1 MANVHDQQEP
11 DEWLSFVEAPTFVEQ
26 LAELAGTAHQLDL
39 LYRIQRELLLDPER
53 GDLVKGL
60 GGIRKARIADPRSK
74 SGKSGG
80 FRYLYLYFELRG
92 RIHLLYLYSKR
103 EQADLDN
110 EARKQLATLAAKLK
124 QAAQTNRS
132 ESNEERKF

>member
-1 MANVHDQQEP
+1 MANVHNQQEP
-11 DEWLSFVEAPTFVEQ
+11 DEWLSFVEAPNFVEQ
-26 LAELAGTAHQLDL
+26 LAELAGTDQLDL

-92 RIHLLYLYSKR
+92 RIHLLDLFSKR
-103 EQADLDN
+103 EQADLDD
-110 EARKQLATLAAKLK
+110 EAKKQLAALAAKLK
-124 QAAQTNRS
+124 QAAQKGRS
-132 ESNEERKF
+132 